1 MKNYDSLSYSES
13 LKQGQLLHGAF
24 IFTVL
29 LGYFVTFGR
38 MDIPL
43 SDPRAIALI
52 VTAVLYCVIGVLGFE
67 WVERREDHK
76 WFLLYF
82 AVQVALASGAIWISP
97 IFSALW
103 LMVLPLV
110 SHAVMV
116 YSLRWTPVI
125 IVVAI
130 GVFVLPS
137 GILVGDEDATGT
149 LLGLVSGVLFV
160 IVFTRV
166 LVQALAS
173 RQEIQRLA
181 DRLEALNQQLREY
194 AVQAEE
200 LATSK
205 ERNRLAREIHDSLG
219 HYLTVI
225 NVQLEAARA
234 VLDSDRD
241 AAFQA
246 LEKAQSLAKDG
257 LSEVRRSVA
266 ALRASPMQDRPLPSA
281 IEGLLEECRAA
292 GIQSELQVSGEVREL
307 PAQIEH
313 ALYRVTQEGLTN
325 VRRHARASSVKVKL
339 DYDAAGGVALIISD
353 NGVGV
358 DLENL
363 EEGFGLFGLRER
375 VHMLNGRVTLQSTEP
390 KGSSLEVF
398 IPV

>member
-1 MKNYDSLSYSES
+1 MKTFKSSSYSEA
-13 LKQGQLLHGAF
+13 LQQGRLLHGAF
-24 IFTVL
+24 VFTVL

-38 MDIPL
+38 MEIPF
-43 SDPRAIALI
+43 SDPVAISLV
-52 VTAVLYCVIGVLGFE
+52 VTAVLYCVIGVMGFE
-67 WVERREDHK
+67 WIERREDRR

-82 AVQVALASGAIWISP
+82 AVQISLASVAIWISP

-110 SHAVMV
+110 SHAAMV
-116 YSLRWTPVI
+116 YSTRWIPM
-125 IVVAI
+125 IVAVAI

-137 GILVGDEDATGT
+137 GILVNDEDATGT

-166 LVQALAS
+166 LVQADTS
-173 RQEIQRLA
+173 RQEVQRLA

-234 VLDSDRD
+234 VLDSDQQS
-241 AAFQA
+241 AYQA
-246 LEKAQSLAKDG
+246 LEKAQTLAKDG

-266 ALRASPMQDRPLPSA
+266 ALRASPMEGQPLTTA
-281 IEGLLEECRAA
+281 IGRLVEECQESGVRC
-292 GIQSELQVSGEVREL
+292 EWKVSGVVREL

-313 ALYRVTQEGLTN
+313 ALYRAVQEGLTN
-325 VRRHARASSVKVKL
+325 VRKHARASFVKVCL
-339 DYDAAGGVALIISD
+339 DYTEEELILSVED
-353 NGVGV
+353 NGVGF
-358 DLENL
+358 DLDKIED
-363 EEGFGLFGLRER
+363 GFGLFGLRER
-375 VHMLNGRVTLQSTEP
+375 VALLDGRVSLRTTKP
-390 KGSSLEVF
+390 DGARLEVV
-398 IPV
+398 IPA

>member
-1 MKNYDSLSYSES
+1 M
-13 LKQGQLLHGAF
+13 
-24 IFTVL
+24 
-29 LGYFVTFGR
+29 
-38 MDIPL
+38 
-43 SDPRAIALI
+43 
-52 VTAVLYCVIGVLGFE
+52 GFE
-67 WVERREDHK
+67 WIERREDRR

-82 AVQVALASGAIWISP
+82 AVQISLASVAIWISP

-110 SHAVMV
+110 SHAAMV
-116 YSLRWTPVI
+116 YSTRWIPLI
-125 IVVAI
+125 IAVAI

-137 GILVGDEDATGT
+137 GILVNDEDATGT

-166 LVQALAS
+166 LVQADTS
-173 RQEIQRLA
+173 RQEVQRLA

-234 VLDSDRD
+234 VLDSDQQS
-241 AAFQA
+241 AYQA
-246 LEKAQSLAKDG
+246 LEKAQTLAKDG

-266 ALRASPMQDRPLPSA
+266 ALRASPMEGQPLTTA
-281 IEGLLEECRAA
+281 IGRLVEECQESGVRC
-292 GIQSELQVSGEVREL
+292 EWKVSGVVREL

-313 ALYRVTQEGLTN
+313 ALYRAVQEGLTN
-325 VRRHARASSVKVKL
+325 VRKHARASFVKVCL
-339 DYDAAGGVALIISD
+339 DYTEEELILSVED
-353 NGVGV
+353 NGVGF
-358 DLENL
+358 DLDKIED
-363 EEGFGLFGLRER
+363 GFGLFGLRER
-375 VHMLNGRVTLQSTEP
+375 VALLDGRVSLRTTKP
-390 KGSSLEVF
+390 DGARLEVV
-398 IPV
+398 IPA